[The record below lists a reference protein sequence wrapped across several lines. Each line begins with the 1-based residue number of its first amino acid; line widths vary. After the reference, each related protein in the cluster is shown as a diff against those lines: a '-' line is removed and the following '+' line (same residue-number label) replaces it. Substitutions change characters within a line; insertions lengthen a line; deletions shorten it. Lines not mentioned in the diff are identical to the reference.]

1 MTFYAIPNNDGDAP
15 KFNEFNGA
23 TLDIDVTTVK
33 DGTQAT
39 QTIMCVNGAETV
51 TFTYG
56 GKQVNFVVDVD
67 YSEAAYDAQYD
78 PSTSTDINNVNVVE
92 NANGTMFNLAGQ
104 KVANNYKGLVIMN
117 GRKVVMK

>member
-1 MTFYAIPNNDGDAP
+1 
-15 KFNEFNGA
+15 
-23 TLDIDVTTVK
+23 
-33 DGTQAT
+33 
-39 QTIMCVNGAETV
+39 MCVNGAETV

-78 PSTSTDINNVNVVE
+78 PSTSTGINNIKVAE
-92 NANGTMFNLAGQ
+92 NANDAIFNLAGQ

-117 GRKVVMK
+117 GKKVVMK